1 MGILD
6 IGFQEIILVLVVA
19 VIVIGPQRLPGMA
32 RKIGRVYRN
41 FKRITGDLTKEF
53 KEAIDVEEEVEEMKK
68 AVDEVKGTLDTEAQE
83 MKKTAAE
90 AKGTLDTEAQE
101 MKKTL
106 DAEARGMRKT
116 AEEVKGTLDAEAKPG
131 RTIRLGLTAGKGPGN
146 RLALEVKKRLDTEA
160 KEVKKTAAE
169 ITESLDTEA
178 RKDKAKE
185 PKLAKAVDTK
195 DKDTDLT

>member
-1 MGILD
+1 MGIFD
-6 IGFQEIILVLVVA
+6 IGLQEVILVLVVA

-83 MKKTAAE
+83 MKKT
-90 AKGTLDTEAQE
+90 
-101 MKKTL
+101 L

-116 AEEVKGTLDAEAKPG
+116 AEEVKKTLDAEAKPG

-169 ITESLDTEA
+169 ITESLDTES

-185 PKLAKAVDTK
+185 PKLDKAVDTK